1 MQVWIGGVPQGA
13 LPLYRQ
19 DPKANS
25 EILDLSGKLDN
36 ITDYYLETGVL
47 LTAKL
52 LMSLMLITLNDRQLR
67 IFQPFQLI
75 DIGTGYYV
83 EKDLAASKEY
93 FNKKVKFVT
102 EQMEK
107 IQVRRLT
114 LLCLFPITPQ

>member
-1 MQVWIGGVPQGA
+1 LQVWIGGVPQGA

-25 EILDLSGKLDN
+25 QILDLSGKLDN
-36 ITDYYLETGVL
+36 ITDYYLETGVS
-47 LTAKL
+47 
-52 LMSLMLITLNDRQLR
+52 SLMLITLNDRQLR